1 MPFCIQKNW
10 ELIGPSPSMVSR
22 VGKKY
27 RWQIL
32 IYGPDNTHIPIPERD
47 ELWKL
52 IPKDIFL
59 IVDIN
64 PVEI

>member
-1 MPFCIQKNW
+1 
-10 ELIGPSPSMVSR
+10 MVSR

-32 IYGPDNTHIPIPERD
+32 IYGPDKTDIPLPERD
-47 ELWKL
+47 KLWDL
-52 IPKDIFL
+52 IPQNIFL